1 MNKKMMKRALTL
13 AAFGLL
19 MAGGMMNAS
28 AMDRAPVAAS
38 KAPAETIDASK
49 LSNAWDKTFPEDAR
63 VSHKKVTFHNRYGI
77 TLVGDLYTP
86 KDMKPG
92 EKLDAIAVAGPYG
105 AVKEQV
111 SGRYAQELAA
121 RGFLTLAFDPS
132 YTGGIW
138 RTAEKHHIPGH

>member
-49 LSNAWDKTFPEDAR
+49 LSNAWDKTFPKDAR

-105 AVKEQV
+105 AVK
-111 SGRYAQELAA
+111 
-121 RGFLTLAFDPS
+121 
-132 YTGGIW
+132 
-138 RTAEKHHIPGH
+138 